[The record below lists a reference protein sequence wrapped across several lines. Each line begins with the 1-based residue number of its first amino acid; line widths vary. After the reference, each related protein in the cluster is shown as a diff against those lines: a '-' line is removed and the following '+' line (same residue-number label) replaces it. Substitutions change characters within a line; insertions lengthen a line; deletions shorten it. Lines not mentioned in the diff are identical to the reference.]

1 MPPRYLLCVSQPG
14 ASRSADTS
22 TATAWWPAPTAS
34 RPVDATVALPGSK
47 SQTNRALPLAAL
59 ADSRSVV
66 RGALRSRDT
75 DLMAGALRALGVAVD
90 DSGQDWTVTPAALRG
105 PADIDCGLAGT
116 VARFAVAL
124 ASLATGTV
132 RFDGDPRARER
143 PLRPLVDGLRQ
154 LGVSV
159 DDDGR
164 GSLPLTITGHGS
176 VSGGDVTIDSSTSSQ
191 FISAL
196 LLIAPRTDDGIVL
209 RHIGA
214 ALPSEPHIAMTVA
227 TLRDRGI
234 TIDTTERGTWRVAP
248 GTISGGTVDIEPDLS
263 NAGPF
268 LAAAMVTGGTIHVT
282 GWPRDTTQP
291 GDALRG
297 LLTDMGA
304 TVSIDES
311 GLTLRGAST
320 IHAVDVDL
328 RESSELSP
336 TIAALACFADGRSTL
351 RGIGHIRG
359 HETDRLAALAKEI
372 NGLGGDATETDDG
385 LIINPKP
392 LRGGVFGTYDDHRL
406 ATTAAVLGLVVPGV
420 LVENI
425 ATTAKTMPTFV
436 ELWESLLV

>member
-1 MPPRYLLCVSQPG
+1 VSQPG
-14 ASRSADTS
+14 VRQSADS
-22 TATAWWPAPTAS
+22 LWPAPTAS
-34 RPVDATVALPGSK
+34 QPVDATVALPGSK
-47 SQTNRALPLAAL
+47 SLTNRALPLAAL
-59 ADSRSVV
+59 AESPSIV

-75 DLMAGALRALGVAVD
+75 DLMAAALRALGVAVG
-90 DSGQDWTVTPAALRG
+90 DSGQDWTVTPGQLRG
-105 PADIDCGLAGT
+105 PADINCGLAGT

-124 ASLATGTV
+124 ASLATGTI

-143 PLRPLVDGLRQ
+143 PLRPLVEGLRQ
-154 LGVSV
+154 LGVTIH
-159 DDDGR
+159 DDGR
-164 GSLPLTITGHGS
+164 GALPLTIAGLGS
-176 VSGGDVTIDSSTSSQ
+176 VRGGEVVIDSSASSQ

-196 LLIAPRTDDGIVL
+196 LLMAPKADNEIVL
-209 RHIGA
+209 RHRGA
-214 ALPSEPHIAMTVA
+214 PLPSQPHIAMTVSM
-227 TLRDRGI
+227 LRDRGI
-234 TIDTTERGTWRVAP
+234 AIETPDHDTWRITP
-248 GTISGGTVDIEPDLS
+248 GTIAGGTLDIEPDLS

-268 LAAAMVTGGTIHVT
+268 LAAAMVTGGTMHIP
-282 GWPRDTTQP
+282 GWPRHTTQP

-297 LLTDMGA
+297 LLTEMGA
-304 TVSIDES
+304 TVAVDET

-320 IHAVDVDL
+320 IHGVDVDL

-336 TIAALACFADGRSTL
+336 TIAALACLADGPSTL

-372 NGLGGDATETDDG
+372 NGFGGDVTETDDG
-385 LIINPKP
+385 LIIRPKP

-436 ELWESLLV
+436 DLWESLLV

>member
-1 MPPRYLLCVSQPG
+1 MPPRYRLCVSKP
-14 ASRSADTS
+14 AAPS
-22 TATAWWPAPTAS
+22 TTHAWWPAPTAA

-59 ADSRSVV
+59 ADSPTVV

-75 DLMAGALRALGVAVD
+75 DLMAAALRALGVAVD
-90 DSGQDWTVTPAALRG
+90 DSRQDWTVTPAALRG

-116 VARFAVAL
+116 VARFAVAI
-124 ASLATGTV
+124 ASLATGTI

-154 LGVSV
+154 LGVTV
-159 DDDGR
+159 DDHGRGTLPLSVTGR
-164 GSLPLTITGHGS
+164 GS
-176 VSGGDVTIDSSTSSQ
+176 VRGGDVVIDSSASSQ

-196 LLIAPRTDDGIVL
+196 LLIAPKADAEITL
-209 RHIGA
+209 RHRGA
-214 ALPSEPHIAMTVA
+214 ALPSEPHIAMTVSM
-227 TLRDRGI
+227 LRERGI
-234 TIDTTERGTWRVAP
+234 TIDTTEYGIWRVAP
-248 GTISGGTVDIEPDLS
+248 GAIGGGTVDIEPDLS

-268 LAAAMVTGGTIHVT
+268 LAAAIVTGGTIRIA
-282 GWPRDTTQP
+282 GWPRHTTQP
-291 GDALRG
+291 GDALRE

-304 TVSIDES
+304 TVALDET

-320 IHAVDVDL
+320 IHGLDVDL
-328 RESSELSP
+328 RENSELSP
-336 TIAALACFADGRSTL
+336 TIAALACFADGPSTL

-372 NGLGGDATETDDG
+372 NGLGGDVTETDDG
-385 LIINPKP
+385 LIIRPKP

-406 ATTAAVLGLVVPGV
+406 ATTAAVLGLVVPGI

-436 ELWESLLV
+436 DLWESLLV

>member
-1 MPPRYLLCVSQPG
+1 
-14 ASRSADTS
+14 
-22 TATAWWPAPTAS
+22 
-34 RPVDATVALPGSK
+34 VALPGSK

-59 ADSRSVV
+59 ADSRTVV

-75 DLMAGALRALGVAVD
+75 DLMAAALRALGVAVD
-90 DSGQDWTVTPAALRG
+90 DSGENWTVTPAALRG
-105 PADIDCGLAGT
+105 PGDIDCGLAGT

-124 ASLATGTV
+124 ASLATGTI
-132 RFDGDPRARER
+132 RFDGDPRARQR

-159 DDDGR
+159 DDDERGTLPLIVTGR
-164 GSLPLTITGHGS
+164 GS
-176 VSGGDVTIDSSTSSQ
+176 VRGGDVVIDSSASSQ

-196 LLIAPRTDDGIVL
+196 LLIAPKADDEIVL
-209 RHIGA
+209 RHRGGT
-214 ALPSEPHIAMTVA
+214 LPSEPHIAMTVSM
-227 TLRDRGI
+227 LRERGI
-234 TIDTTERGTWRVAP
+234 TIDATEHDTWRVAP
-248 GTISGGTVDIEPDLS
+248 GVIVGGDVDIEPDLS

-268 LAAAMVTGGTIHVT
+268 LAAAMVTGGTIHIPD
-282 GWPRDTTQP
+282 WPARTTQP

-304 TVSIDES
+304 TVTVDET

-320 IHAVDVDL
+320 IHGVDVDL
-328 RESSELSP
+328 RENSELSP
-336 TIAALACFADGRSTL
+336 TIAALACFADGPSTL

-372 NGLGGDATETDDG
+372 NGLGGDVTETDDG
-385 LIINPKP
+385 LIIKPKP

-420 LVENI
+420 LIENI

-436 ELWESLLV
+436 ELWESLLA

>member
-1 MPPRYLLCVSQPG
+1 VSNG
-14 ASRSADTS
+14 AESIAN
-22 TATAWWPAPTAS
+22 AWWPAPTAA

-59 ADSRSVV
+59 ADSPSVI
-66 RGALRSRDT
+66 RRALRSRDT
-75 DLMAGALRALGVAVD
+75 DLMASALRALGVAVD
-90 DSGQDWTVTPAALRG
+90 DSGADWTVTPGLLRG
-105 PADIDCGLAGT
+105 QADIDCGLAGT

-132 RFDGDPRARER
+132 RFDGDPRARQR

-154 LGVSV
+154 LGVTV

-164 GSLPLTITGHGS
+164 GTLPLTITGTGS
-176 VSGGDVTIDSSTSSQ
+176 VRGGDVVIDSSESSQ

-196 LLIAPRTDDGIVL
+196 LLIAPNAHDETVL
-209 RHIGA
+209 RHRGA
-214 ALPSEPHIAMTVA
+214 ALPSEPHIAMTVSM
-227 TLRDRGI
+227 LRDRGI
-234 TIDTTERGTWRVAP
+234 AIDTTDYGTWRVTP
-248 GTISGGTVDIEPDLS
+248 GTIAGGSIDIEPDLS

-268 LAAAMVTGGTIHVT
+268 LAAAMVTGGSIHIA
-282 GWPRDTTQP
+282 GWPQRTTQP

-304 TVSIDES
+304 TVTSDET
-311 GLTLRGAST
+311 GLTLQGAAT
-320 IHAVDVDL
+320 IHGVDVDL
-328 RESSELSP
+328 REVSELSP
-336 TIAALACFADGRSTL
+336 TIAALACLADGPSTL

-359 HETDRLAALAKEI
+359 HETDRLAALANEI
-372 NGLGGDATETDDG
+372 NGLGGDVTETDDG
-385 LIINPKP
+385 LIIKPKP
-392 LRGGVFGTYDDHRL
+392 LRGGLFGTYDDHRL

-436 ELWESLLV
+436 DLWESILV

>member
-1 MPPRYLLCVSQPG
+1 MSQPG
-14 ASRSADTS
+14 VSPPAAPSRANAS
-22 TATAWWPAPTAS
+22 WPAPTAS
-34 RPVDATVALPGSK
+34 RPVDATLSLPGSK

-59 ADSRSVV
+59 ADSPSVV
-66 RGALRSRDT
+66 RRALRSRDT
-75 DLMAGALRALGVAVD
+75 DLMAGALRALGDAVD

-132 RFDGDPRARER
+132 RFDGDPRARQR

-164 GSLPLTITGHGS
+164 GTLPLSIIGAGS
-176 VSGGDVTIDSSTSSQ
+176 VHGGDVTIDSSASSQ

-196 LLIAPRTDDGIVL
+196 LLIAPKADDEVVL
-209 RHIGA
+209 RHRGA
-214 ALPSEPHIAMTVA
+214 ALPSEPHIAMTVSM
-227 TLRDRGI
+227 LRDRGI
-234 TIDTTERGTWRVAP
+234 AIDTTEHATWRIAP
-248 GTISGGTVDIEPDLS
+248 GTIAGGIIDIEPDLS

-268 LAAAMVTGGTIHVT
+268 LAAAMVTGGTIHIA
-282 GWPRDTTQP
+282 GWPLHTTQP

-304 TVSIDES
+304 IVAVDEI
-311 GLTLRGAST
+311 GLTLKGAPT
-320 IHAVDVDL
+320 IHGVDVDL
-328 RESSELSP
+328 RENSELSP
-336 TIAALACFADGRSTL
+336 TIAALACFADTPSTL

-372 NGLGGDATETDDG
+372 NGLGGDVTETDDG
-385 LIINPKP
+385 LIIKPKP

-436 ELWESLLV
+436 DLWESLLV

>member
-1 MPPRYLLCVSQPG
+1 VSDAAVP
-14 ASRSADTS
+14 SS
-22 TATAWWPAPTAS
+22 TTAWWPAPTAS
-34 RPVDATVALPGSK
+34 RPIDATVALPGSK
-47 SQTNRALPLAAL
+47 SLTNRALPLAAL
-59 ADSRSVV
+59 ADSPSVV

-75 DLMAGALRALGVAVD
+75 NLMASALRALGVGID
-90 DSGQDWTVTPAALRG
+90 DSGQDWAVTPAALQG

-124 ASLATGTV
+124 APLATGTI

-154 LGVSV
+154 LAVKV

-164 GSLPLTITGHGS
+164 GALPLTVNGEGS
-176 VSGGDVTIDSSTSSQ
+176 VRGGEVIIDSSTSSQ

-196 LLIAPRTDDGIVL
+196 LLIAPKSDGEIVL
-209 RHIGA
+209 RHRGA
-214 ALPSEPHIAMTVA
+214 PLPSAPHIAMTVA
-227 TLRDRGI
+227 MLRERGI
-234 TIDTTERGTWRVAP
+234 TVDTTEHETWRITP
-248 GTISGGTVDIEPDLS
+248 GTISGGIVDIEPDLS

-268 LAAAMVTGGTIHVT
+268 LAAAMVTGGAIRIP
-282 GWPRDTTQP
+282 GWPGDTTQP

-304 TVSIDES
+304 TVTFDDT
-311 GLTLRGAST
+311 GLTVHGAST
-320 IHAVDVDL
+320 IRGVDVDL
-328 RESSELSP
+328 REFSELSP
-336 TIAALACFADGRSTL
+336 TIAALACLADSRSTL

-372 NGLGGDATETDDG
+372 NGLGGDVTETDDG
-385 LIINPKP
+385 LVVNPKP
-392 LRGGVFGTYDDHRL
+392 LHGGVFGTYDDHRL

-436 ELWESLLV
+436 DLWESLLA

>member
-1 MPPRYLLCVSQPG
+1 MSQPSVSQPAG
-14 ASRSADTS
+14 PLPAD
-22 TATAWWPAPTAS
+22 AWWPAPTAS
-34 RPVDATVALPGSK
+34 RPVDATVVLPGSK
-47 SQTNRALPLAAL
+47 SLTNRALPLAAL
-59 ADSRSVV
+59 ADSPSVV
-66 RGALRSRDT
+66 QRALRSRDT
-75 DLMAGALRALGVAVD
+75 DLMVAALRALGVAID
-90 DSGQDWTVTPAALRG
+90 DSGDDWVVTPAPLRG

-124 ASLATGTV
+124 AAVATGRV
-132 RFDGDPRARER
+132 HFDGDPRARER

-164 GSLPLTITGHGS
+164 GALPLTVTGVGSLHGGE
-176 VSGGDVTIDSSTSSQ
+176 VVIDSSTSSQ

-196 LLIAPRTDDGIVL
+196 LMIAPKAAEEIVL
-209 RHIGA
+209 RHRGA
-214 ALPSEPHIAMTVA
+214 TLPSAPHIAMTVSM
-227 TLRDRGI
+227 LRARGI
-234 TIDTTERGTWRVAP
+234 AVDTTEFATWRVTP
-248 GTISGGTVDIEPDLS
+248 GGLRGGAVDIEPDLS

-268 LAAAMVTGGTIHVT
+268 LAAAMVTGGNVRIP
-282 GWPRDTTQP
+282 GWPRHTTQP

-304 TVSIDES
+304 TVSVDEG
-311 GLTLRGAST
+311 GLTLDGGST
-320 IHAVDVDL
+320 IRGLDVDL

-336 TIAALACFADGRSTL
+336 TIAALACLADGPSTL

-359 HETDRLAALAKEI
+359 HETDRLAALASEI
-372 NGLGGDATETDDG
+372 NGLGGDVTETADG
-385 LIINPKP
+385 LVINPKP
-392 LRGGVFGTYDDHRL
+392 LHGGVFKTYNDHRL

-436 ELWESLLV
+436 DLWESLLA

>member
-1 MPPRYLLCVSQPG
+1 VSTG
-14 ASRSADTS
+14 APS
-22 TATAWWPAPTAS
+22 TTNAWWPAPTAS

-59 ADSRSVV
+59 ADSPSVI

-75 DLMAGALRALGVAVD
+75 DLMAAALRALGIAVD
-90 DSGQDWTVTPAALRG
+90 DSGEDWTVTPAVLRG
-105 PADIDCGLAGT
+105 PGDIDCGLAGT

-132 RFDGDPRARER
+132 RFDGDPRARQR
-143 PLRPLVDGLRQ
+143 PLRPLVEGLRQ

-164 GSLPLTITGHGS
+164 GTLPLSVSGRGS

-196 LLIAPRTDDGIVL
+196 LLIAPRADDEIVL
-209 RHIGA
+209 RHRGA

-227 TLRDRGI
+227 MLRERGV
-234 TIDTTERGTWRVAP
+234 TIDTAEHGAWRITP
-248 GTISGGTVDIEPDLS
+248 GTISGGIVDIEPDLS

-268 LAAAMVTGGTIHVT
+268 LAAAMVTGGTVHIP
-282 GWPRDTTQP
+282 GWPRHTTQP
-291 GDALRG
+291 GDALRA
-297 LLTDMGA
+297 LLADMGA
-304 TVSIDES
+304 TVALNET
-311 GLTLRGAST
+311 GLTLRGTPT
-320 IHAVDVDL
+320 IHGVDVDL
-328 RESSELSP
+328 RENSELSP
-336 TIAALACFADGRSTL
+336 TIAALACLADGPSTL

-372 NGLGGDATETDDG
+372 NGLGGDVTETDDG

-436 ELWESLLV
+436 ALWESLLV

>member
-1 MPPRYLLCVSQPG
+1 MSEV
-14 ASRSADTS
+14 
-22 TATAWWPAPTAS
+22 TAQSPSSAWWPAPTAS

-47 SQTNRALPLAAL
+47 SLTNRALPFAAL
-59 ADSRSVV
+59 ADSPSIV
-66 RGALRSRDT
+66 RRALRSRDT
-75 DLMAGALRALGVAVD
+75 DLMVAALRALGVVID
-90 DSGQDWTVTPAALRG
+90 DSGDDWRVTPAPLRG
-105 PADIDCGLAGT
+105 PAAIECGLAGT

-132 RFDGDPRARER
+132 SFDGDPRARER

-154 LGVSV
+154 LGVSI

-164 GSLPLTITGHGS
+164 GALPLTVTGRGS
-176 VSGGDVTIDSSTSSQ
+176 VHGGEVAIDSSSSSQ

-196 LLIAPRTDDGIVL
+196 LMIAPKADGEIVL
-209 RHIGA
+209 RHVGA
-214 ALPSEPHIAMTVA
+214 ALPSAPHIAMTVSM
-227 TLRDRGI
+227 LRERGI
-234 TIDTTERGTWRVAP
+234 TVDTTADATWRVTP
-248 GTISGGTVDIEPDLS
+248 GSLSGGTVDIEPDLS

-268 LAAAMVTGGTIHVT
+268 LGAAMVTGGTVRIP
-282 GWPRDTTQP
+282 GWPRHTTQP

-304 TVSIDES
+304 TVIVDEA
-311 GLTLRGAST
+311 GLTLHGTST
-320 IHAVDVDL
+320 IRGLDVDL

-336 TIAALACFADGRSTL
+336 TIAALACLADSRSTL

-372 NGLGGDATETDDG
+372 NGLGGDVTETDDG
-385 LIINPKP
+385 LVITPKP
-392 LRGGVFGTYDDHRL
+392 LHGGIFGTYDDHRL

-425 ATTAKTMPTFV
+425 ATTAKTMPAFV
-436 ELWESLLV
+436 DLWESLLA

>member
-1 MPPRYLLCVSQPG
+1 M
-14 ASRSADTS
+14 
-22 TATAWWPAPTAS
+22 
-34 RPVDATVALPGSK
+34 ALPGSK
-47 SQTNRALPLAAL
+47 SLTNRALPLAAL
-59 ADSRSVV
+59 ADSPSIV

-75 DLMAGALRALGVAVD
+75 DLMAAALRALGVLVD
-90 DSGQDWTVTPAALRG
+90 NSGPDWTVTPAPLAG

-143 PLRPLVDGLRQ
+143 PMQPLVDGLRQ
-154 LGVSV
+154 LGVIV

-164 GSLPLTITGHGS
+164 GALPLRITSHGS
-176 VSGGDVTIDSSTSSQ
+176 VGGGAVVIDSSTSSQ

-196 LLIAPRTDDGIVL
+196 LLIAPKADDEVAL
-209 RHIGA
+209 QHRGA
-214 ALPSEPHIAMTVA
+214 PLPSEPHIAMTVSM
-227 TLRDRGI
+227 LRERGV
-234 TIDTTERGTWRVAP
+234 TVDTTEYGRWRVKP
-248 GTISGGTVDIEPDLS
+248 GTISGGIVDIEPDLS

-268 LAAAMVTGGTIHVT
+268 LAAAMVTGGALRIP
-282 GWPRDTTQP
+282 GWPRRTTQP

-304 TVSIDES
+304 TVSVDET
-311 GLTLRGAST
+311 GLTLHGGST
-320 IHAVDVDL
+320 IHGVDADL
-328 RESSELSP
+328 RESSEISP
-336 TIAALACFADGRSTL
+336 TIAALACLADGPTTL

-372 NGLGGDATETDDG
+372 NGLGGDVTETDDG

-406 ATTAAVLGLVVPGV
+406 ATTAAILGLVVPGV

-425 ATTAKTMPTFV
+425 GTTAKTMPTFV
-436 ELWESLLV
+436 DLWESLLV

>member
-1 MPPRYLLCVSQPG
+1 VP
-14 ASRSADTS
+14 
-22 TATAWWPAPTAS
+22 
-34 RPVDATVALPGSK
+34 LPGSK

-75 DLMAGALRALGVAVD
+75 DLMAAALRALGVAID
-90 DSGQDWTVTPAALRG
+90 DSGEDWTVTPAALRG

-124 ASLATGTV
+124 ASLATGRV

-154 LGVSV
+154 LGVTV

-164 GSLPLTITGHGS
+164 GALPLIIAGRGS
-176 VSGGDVTIDSSTSSQ
+176 VRGGDVVIDSSTSSQ

-196 LLIAPRTDDGIVL
+196 LLIAPGADDETVL
-209 RHIGA
+209 RHRGA
-214 ALPSEPHIAMTVA
+214 ALPSGPHIAMTVSMV
-227 TLRDRGI
+227 RERGI
-234 TIDTTERGTWRVAP
+234 AIDTTEHDTWRITP
-248 GTISGGTVDIEPDLS
+248 GTIRGGSYDIEPDLS

-268 LAAAMVTGGTIHVT
+268 LAAAMVTGGTIRVP

-297 LLTDMGA
+297 LLTAMGA
-304 TVSIDES
+304 TVAVDET
-311 GLTLRGAST
+311 GLTMHGAST
-320 IHAVDVDL
+320 IHGVDVDL
-328 RESSELSP
+328 RENSELSP
-336 TIAALACFADGRSTL
+336 TIAALACLADGPSTL

-372 NGLGGDATETDDG
+372 NGLGGDVIETDDG
-385 LIINPKP
+385 LIIKPKP
-392 LRGGVFGTYDDHRL
+392 LHGGVFGTYDDHRL
-406 ATTAAVLGLVVPGV
+406 ATTAAVLGLVIPGV
-420 LVENI
+420 LIENI

-436 ELWESLLV
+436 DLWESLLV